1 VLTMRRATAA
11 QQQQQQLQQQ
21 MANLPSQFVDQ
32 AQQIERLLSMQ
43 VQQQQPVN
51 AYYGQGLQALAAQLL
66 VAQQQHVTNGAPL
79 SAFPGELLLVHILD
93 TGNV

>member
-51 AYYGQGLQALAAQLL
+51 AYGQGLQALAAQLL